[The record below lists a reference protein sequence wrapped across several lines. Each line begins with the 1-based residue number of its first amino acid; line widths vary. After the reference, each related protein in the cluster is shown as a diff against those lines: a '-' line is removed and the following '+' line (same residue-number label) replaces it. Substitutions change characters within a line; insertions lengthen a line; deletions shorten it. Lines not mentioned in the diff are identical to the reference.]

1 MSEIFDALHR
11 SEAER
16 SGTDPVA
23 LSAAP
28 ELLEVAERQVVERQV
43 VQGVGEG
50 RPQTENTGVDQ
61 FSQFPSL
68 RVLVSPQSELV
79 CVTDEQGLP
88 AEKFRF
94 LGVRLRHLQQK
105 HPLKR
110 VLITSSM
117 AEEGKSL
124 VAANL
129 ACALARKHQQKV
141 LLLEGDLRRPSL
153 GKQFG
158 LGRIPGLSELLQG
171 QPDTAMNIHQLESLG
186 FWILPAGS
194 PPGNALELL
203 QSGKLSALMDNLD
216 AWFDWI
222 VIDSPPV
229 LPLGDTSVWMRL
241 ADGILLVTRPG
252 KTTKRQL
259 QRGLEALEQSKVI
272 GALLNGSREAA
283 LTEYYYYAGSGNGSA
298 GRRPTAQ

>member
-1 MSEIFDALHR
+1 MSQLFDALHR

-16 SGTDPVA
+16 SGRDPA
-23 LSAAP
+23 GLSGP
-28 ELLEVAERQVVERQV
+28 LELLEVAERQVAQHQV
-43 VQGVGEG
+43 VPGAAEDEHQN
-50 RPQTENTGVDQ
+50 QKTGVDQ
-61 FSQFPSL
+61 FNQFPSAS
-68 RVLVSPQSELV
+68 VLVSPQSELV
-79 CVTDEQGLP
+79 CVTDEESLA

-94 LGVRLRHLQQK
+94 LSVRLRHLQQK

-110 VLITSSM
+110 VLITSAM

-129 ACALARKHQQKV
+129 ACALARKQQQKV
-141 LLLEGDLRRPSL
+141 LLVEGDLRRPSL
-153 GKQFG
+153 AKKFG
-158 LGRIPGLSELLQG
+158 LGKIPGLSELLQG
-171 QPDTAMNIHQLESLG
+171 KPDTAMNIHQLESLG

-194 PPGNALELL
+194 PPRDALELM
-203 QSGKLSALMDNLD
+203 QSGKLSALMDNLG

-241 ADGILLVTRPG
+241 ADGILFVTRPG

-259 QRGLEALEQSKVI
+259 QRGLEAVEQPKVI
-272 GALLNGSREAA
+272 GALLNGSTEAA
-283 LTEYYYYAGSGNGSA
+283 LTEYYYYAGSGNGS
-298 GRRPTAQ
+298 GGHGPTKQ